1 LRGLPGLCPRG
12 HFAIWRLRPRP
23 EGASSRVQIPPAASV
38 RMRLAVLFPGQGS
51 QYPGMA
57 DSWVGH
63 RAGKKVLHRSS
74 KALGWDVVEKSR
86 DPEALKRTDVV
97 QPAIFACDVAAYSVL
112 RAEGVTFQA
121 AAGHSL
127 GEYAALVAGGVMD
140 LRRGLRALAVR
151 ASAMQKASEENPGAM
166 TALLGL
172 SLEEAR
178 EVCGVAGRG
187 DVLAVANE
195 NGSKQIVLSGSVAA
209 IERAEELARG
219 RGGKTVR
226 LPVAGAF
233 HSPLMDSAVQPV
245 RDAIAR
251 IDFHN
256 PEFPIVPNASG
267 RPTTQPLVLRDLL
280 GRHVISPVRWE
291 LSLRAM
297 AEMGIEGFVEAGPGD
312 VLGKLARR
320 ALPESEVRSVGSP
333 DDARALAEEL
343 RRPSA
348 TAPAKE
354 SSEL

>member
-1 LRGLPGLCPRG
+1 M
-12 HFAIWRLRPRP
+12 
-23 EGASSRVQIPPAASV
+23 Q
-38 RMRLAVLFPGQGS
+38 LAVLFPGQGS

-57 DSWVGH
+57 DPWLQH
-63 RAGKKVLHRSS
+63 RASKKIIHRAS
-74 KALGWDVVEKSR
+74 KALGWDVVETSR

-112 RAEGVTFQA
+112 RAEGMTFHA

-127 GEYAALVAGGVMD
+127 GEYAALVAAGVMD

-151 ASAMQKASEENPGAM
+151 ASAMQKASEDNPGAM

-172 SLEEAR
+172 SLDEAR
-178 EVCGVAGRG
+178 EVCEVAGRG

-195 NGSKQIVLSGSVAA
+195 NGARQIVLSGTVAA
-209 IERAEELARG
+209 VERAEELARG
-219 RGGKTVR
+219 RGGRTVR

-233 HSPLMDSAVQPV
+233 HSPLMDEAVQPV
-245 RDAIAR
+245 REALSR
-251 IDFHN
+251 IDFHT

-267 RPTTQPLVLRDLL
+267 KPTTQPLALRDLL

-297 AEMGIEGFVEAGPGD
+297 AEMGIQGFVEAGPGD

-320 ALPESEVRSVGSP
+320 AIPGSEVRSVGSP
-333 DDARALAEEL
+333 ADARALAEEL
-343 RRPSA
+343 RRPAEAAQARESA
-348 TAPAKE
+348 ET
-354 SSEL
+354 